1 MLIFTGRFQPFHK
14 GHLSIIEYLSER
26 YPDEIIC
33 VAIIKDF
40 PFLKEKNDFDKRV
53 DVEMS
58 KKEEAL
64 NAETTLHIITQVLK
78 NRNYRNVVTT
88 LMPRASVESWKVIDS
103 LFDCK
108 RVWIFTENQ
117 HQMDSWENLK
127 REFYALQNEDI
138 LLVPIDKSINGTEI
152 RNLLK
157 NREFEILEEFLP
169 KEVID
174 FYKQLMYVKK

>member
-14 GHLSIIEYLSER
+14 GHLSIIEYLREK
-26 YPDEIIC
+26 YPNEIVC

-53 DVEMS
+53 DIEML

-64 NAETTLHIITQVLK
+64 NAETTLHIITQVLRNK
-78 NRNYRNVVTT
+78 NYGNVVTT

-108 RVWIFTENQ
+108 RVWIFTDNQ
-117 HQMDSWENLK
+117 HQTDSWEK
-127 REFYALQNEDI
+127 IKSEFYVSQNEDI
-138 LLVPIDKSINGTEI
+138 LFVPIDKSINGTEI
-152 RNLLK
+152 RTLLK
-157 NREFEILEEFLP
+157 DRNFEILEDILP

-174 FYKQLMYVKK
+174 FYKQL